1 MSTDFS
7 RVVLLHDEML
17 SPTNAALKTHP
28 DLPRVFVFDMGDDAH
43 GLSALKRL
51 QFIADC
57 LAEIPDVLVYKGETS
72 AVLKALG
79 VASVVT
85 QNTPQSW
92 LHSRLSAFDVEWIPE
107 PAFAEYRGALRRF
120 TPYWKKVETALLA
133 GKANPAR

>member
-57 LAEIPDVLVYKGETS
+57 LAEIPDVLVYKGETA
-72 AVLKALG
+72 AVLNALR

-85 QNTPQSW
+85 QNTPQRW
-92 LHSRLSAFDVEWIPE
+92 LHGRLSAFDVEWIPE

-120 TPYWKKVETALLA
+120 TPYWKKVETALMT
-133 GKANPAR
+133 GKQNPAR

>member
-57 LAEIPDVLVYKGETS
+57 LAEIPAVLVYKGETS

-85 QNTPQSW
+85 QNTPQRW
-92 LHSRLSAFDVEWIPE
+92 LHGRLSAFAVEWIPE

-120 TPYWKKVETALLA
+120 TPYWKKVETALLT
-133 GKANPAR
+133 GKQNPAR

>member
-1 MSTDFS
+1 MNPEFS
-7 RVVLLHDEML
+7 RIVLLHDEML
-17 SPTNAALKTHP
+17 SPTNPTLTAHP
-28 DLPRVFVFDMGDDAH
+28 DLARVFVFDTGDDAH
-43 GLSALKRL
+43 GRFALKRL

-57 LAEIPDVLVYKGETS
+57 LAEIPDVLVYKGETA
-72 AVLKALG
+72 AVLNALR

-85 QNTPQSW
+85 QNTPQRW